1 MNLLQGPALILN
13 VDDNPVGRYGKTRV
27 LEDAGFDVIEASTGE
42 QALQLVV
49 ERTPQLVLLDIMLP
63 DLSGL
68 EVCRRIK
75 GNALTQRIP
84 VLHISATYDE
94 HVGESMSLESGAD
107 IFLAEPVEPHE
118 LITVVRT
125 LLRLRTTEIGLA
137 ESEERMRL
145 ATAGAGVATW
155 DIDLRTGAA
164 HWNRELYL
172 MLGYP
177 PNGQATWEMW
187 RSRVHPDDVDAVMQ
201 AMDGARQGAL
211 FNREHRVLR
220 ADTGEERWLAPYGR
234 VHRDEHGG
242 LMRFLGIVID
252 ITERKQVDAERERLL
267 QLEHA
272 ARAEAE
278 RAARLKDEFLAT
290 LSHELRSPMSAILG
304 WLYLLRTG
312 RLNESEHSR
321 ALDTIERNAQLQNQ
335 LINDLLDVSRIITG
349 KLQLNPQPLLVEQ
362 VIEEAANSIRLAAA
376 SKNIAVAI
384 EVESVGPIQ
393 GDPDRLQ
400 QVFVN
405 LMSNAVKFTPVGG
418 RVAVRARRIGE
429 CFCITVTDSGEGVA
443 PELLPHLFERFT
455 QADGSTTRRHGG
467 LGLGLA
473 IVRHLVELHGG
484 RVAAESAG
492 PGKGAT
498 FSVMLPLA
506 AQWGTGVCAPSATPS
521 AVSRDLAPRL
531 ADVSILVVDDEP
543 GAAQLMTQVLKSE
556 GAVVRTAADAN
567 AASALFAAWQPDLLV
582 LDIGMPGEDG
592 YMLLGRLRN
601 FLEPG
606 ARAVPA
612 VAVTGYASVSD
623 RERALAAGFDA
634 HLSKPF
640 DVDELLTVLEDLVRR
655 ARS

>member
-13 VDDNPVGRYGKTRV
+13 VDDNAVGRYGKTRT
-27 LEDAGFDVIEASTGE
+27 LEQAGFDVIEAATGG
-42 QALQLVV
+42 QALELVTA
-49 ERTPQLVLLDIMLP
+49 RAPQLVLLDIQLP

-75 GNALTQRIP
+75 GNPQTKRIP
-84 VLHISATYDE
+84 VLHISATYDA
-94 HVGESMSLESGAD
+94 HNGESMSAESGAD
-107 IFLAEPVEPHE
+107 IFLAEPIEPHE

-125 LLRLRTTEIGLA
+125 LLRLRTMEIGLA

-145 ATAGAGVATW
+145 ATEGAGIATW
-155 DIDLRTGAA
+155 DIDLHTGAA
-164 HWNRELYL
+164 YWNRELYL

-177 PNGQATWEMW
+177 PSGPAHWEMW
-187 RSRVHPDDVDAVMQ
+187 RARVHPDDVEAVMQ
-201 AMDGARQGAL
+201 AMDAARHGVL

-234 VHRDEHGG
+234 VHQDEHGG

-252 ITERKQVDAERERLL
+252 ITERKQVEAERERLL

-278 RAARLKDEFLAT
+278 KAARLKDEFLAT

-304 WLYLLRTG
+304 WLFLLRTG
-312 RLNESEHSR
+312 RLKESEQSR

-349 KLQLNPQPLLVEQ
+349 KLQLNAQPLLLEQ
-362 VIEEAANSIRLAAA
+362 VIEEAVNSIRLAAA
-376 SKNIAVAI
+376 SKNIPVGTD
-384 EVESVGPIQ
+384 VESVGPIQ

-405 LMSNAVKFTPVGG
+405 VLSNAVKFTPVGG
-418 RVAVRARRIGE
+418 HVELRARRVGDYYRV
-429 CFCITVTDSGEGVA
+429 TVTDNGEGIA

-484 RVAAESAG
+484 RVEAASEGA
-492 PGKGAT
+492 GKGAT

-506 AQWGTGVCAPSATPS
+506 AQWRLGNYTPGTVTS
-521 AVSRDLAPRL
+521 AVSPNLARRL

-556 GAVVRTAADAN
+556 GAVVKTASDART
-567 AASALFAAWQPDLLV
+567 ASALFTAWQPDVLV

-592 YMLLGRLRN
+592 YSLVRRLRSA
-601 FLEPG
+601 LEPG
-606 ARAVPA
+606 SRPIPA
-612 VAVTGYASVSD
+612 VAVTGYASSAD
-623 RERALAAGFDA
+623 RDRALAAGFDA
-634 HLSKPF
+634 HLTKPF
-640 DVDELLTVLEDLVRR
+640 DVDELLDVLERLLRR
-655 ARS
+655 AGA